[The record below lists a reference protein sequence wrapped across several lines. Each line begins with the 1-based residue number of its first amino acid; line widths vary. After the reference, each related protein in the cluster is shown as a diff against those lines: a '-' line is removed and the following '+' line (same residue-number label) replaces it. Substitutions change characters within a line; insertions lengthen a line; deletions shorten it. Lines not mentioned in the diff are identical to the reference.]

1 MDMKNVC
8 TLVSLY
14 SALEGVEF
22 DINKVRSLGVKVFGN
37 EEDFEVAFEQVIST
51 WGGVSN
57 ETAEQLFL
65 DILEEVYV
73 AIKADIEAEALKE
86 KENAS

>member
-37 EEDFEVAFEQVIST
+37 EEYFEVAF
-51 WGGVSN
+51 
-57 ETAEQLFL
+57 
-65 DILEEVYV
+65 
-73 AIKADIEAEALKE
+73 
-86 KENAS
+86 